1 MKNKDV
7 VLAFLKKEE
16 AWGSHLYSTGKRL
29 ISYNTS
35 IAEWYDNYH
44 LIINDTHY
52 SVTTSKNQAYL
63 KREIIPDRGI
73 VCYHVDSVDRGV
85 KNLINIYKS
94 HEISN

>member
-1 MKNKDV
+1 MKNRDV
-7 VLAFLKKEE
+7 ILAFLEKRE
-16 AWGSHLYSTGKRL
+16 AFGSNLFSTGQKL
-29 ISYNTS
+29 INYNTAL
-35 IAEWYDNYH
+35 AEWYDNYH
-44 LIINDTHY
+44 LIINDTRY